1 MVHSFVLM
9 MLRWARTATAAAS
22 FRSKISISQV
32 VGGVG
37 LRLGRDCREL
47 PLLRFTEVTAGHVV
61 LVTGPFSLFHLDV
74 FSDTAA
80 LAPASKGLA
89 ASSNRDTCT
98 ADHWLTAELLHNAGA
113 ISANELNTV
122 IGRAAAIIDQP
133 EVAGEPRED
142 KQPNL
147 GGRGVPHPT
156 FELSLIR
163 GAKLVAEFSKL
174 ARSPQ
179 NAPFAPLPFVLGGRW
194 INKLIES
201 LACQV
206 GGLRSSR
213 GTPWTGW

>member
-1 MVHSFVLM
+1 VKFPRPTRQLRKSPSRHSCQLSPAADIAP
-9 MLRWARTATAAAS
+9 RARGPRCASHAAA
-22 FRSKISISQV
+22 
-32 VGGVG
+32 
-37 LRLGRDCREL
+37 
-47 PLLRFTEVTAGHVV
+47 T
-61 LVTGPFSLFHLDV
+61 
-74 FSDTAA
+74 
-80 LAPASKGLA
+80 LAPSKGRP

-147 GGRGVPHPT
+147 GGRGVPRPT

-206 GGLRSSR
+206 GGLRSRR
-213 GTPWTGW
+213 GTPRT